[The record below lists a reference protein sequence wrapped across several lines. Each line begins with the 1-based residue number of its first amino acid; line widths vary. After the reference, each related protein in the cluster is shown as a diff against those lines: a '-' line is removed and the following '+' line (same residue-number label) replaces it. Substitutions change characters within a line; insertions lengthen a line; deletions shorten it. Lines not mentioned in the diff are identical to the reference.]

1 MRVKWPGQIIKLQ
14 RKLAETVSCDYQSG
28 VVGCLIP
35 SEKSKV
41 AAFIITNWGVP
52 ATNLE
57 ELHCHF
63 KEFKYISFGT

>member
-1 MRVKWPGQIIKLQ
+1 MIWVKWPGQIIKLQ
-14 RKLAETVSCDYQSG
+14 QRKLTESVSQSS

-35 SEKSKV
+35 SEKFEV
-41 AAFIITNWGVP
+41 AAFIIINWGVP

-63 KEFKYISFGT
+63 KDIQYISAGI